1 MTTPSTTPEMK
12 PTKSNKMTMYIIVA
26 VIVII
31 IVGAAVYVLSQ
42 QSSFTPDKTIGLKGN
57 QTTGWNVTSIHVTLN
72 QKIRIA
78 LISGDGVTH
87 DFIIAYADNATTVPP
102 PSGDKISSDFSSQT
116 TPTNFDFTASTAGTF
131 RFYCQYHNTVMKGT
145 ITIS

>member
-1 MTTPSTTPEMK
+1 MK
-12 PTKSNKMTMYIIVA
+12 PAKSNKMTMYIVVA

-31 IVGAAVYVLSQ
+31 IVGAAVYVLTQ
-42 QSSFTPDKTIGLKGN
+42 TPTTFTPDKTIGLKGN
-57 QTTGWNVTSIHVTLN
+57 QTTGWNVTHISVSLN

-102 PSGDKISSDFSSQT
+102 PSGDLKSNDFMSQT
-116 TPTNFDFTASTAGTF
+116 TPTNFDFTASTAGVF
-131 RFYCQYHNTVMKGT
+131 KFYCQYHNTVMIGT
-145 ITIS
+145 ITIA